1 MRIYPYLGEQ
11 YFVAAEQITTN
22 YGGIDANGKTVN
34 LDQIR
39 EEGKKKYLPKTYTFD
54 DGAIVFKA
62 GDKVSEEKIKR
73 LYWAKEVRSQ
83 FYRTVGSDKPLE
95 SGHADDV
102 LTMVIYNSPM
112 SINLIVNCTDMKR
125 IMVGFI
131 LKGQELSLHMNVHRA
146 KYL

>member
-1 MRIYPYLGEQ
+1 M
-11 YFVAAEQITTN
+11 
-22 YGGIDANGKTVN
+22 
-34 LDQIR
+34 
-39 EEGKKKYLPKTYTFD
+39 
-54 DGAIVFKA
+54 
-62 GDKVSEEKIKR
+62 
-73 LYWAKEVRSQ
+73 RSQ

-131 LKGQELSLHMNVHRA
+131 LKGQELSLHMNVRA